1 MFTTLVALGVVA
13 IQIGIVVL
21 AILWITKSPLLQ
33 KVYQNSHIIIA
44 TIFIASVLG
53 SLIYEYIL
61 GYEPCLLCWYQRIAI
76 FGVAILSLTGDIR
89 KNKTLQNQIFIFSV
103 LGLLVA
109 ILHNY
114 IDIIPS
120 GLDLCGAG
128 PSCLKRYT
136 HVFGYITI
144 PMMSLTALL
153 AGTVLS
159 IFTISYSKKVTA
171 LK

>member
-1 MFTTLVALGVVA
+1 MFTTLVAIGVVA
-13 IQIGIVVL
+13 LQIGIVTLV
-21 AILWITKSPLLQ
+21 ILWITKSPLLE
-33 KVYQNSHIIIA
+33 KIYQNSHIIIA

-53 SLIYEYIL
+53 SLIFEYAL

-89 KNKTLQNQIFIFSV
+89 KNKTLQNQIFIFSI

-109 ILHNY
+109 LLHNY
-114 IDIIPS
+114 IDIVPS

-136 HVFGYITI
+136 YVFGYITI

-153 AGTVLS
+153 AGTILS
-159 IFTISYSKKVTA
+159 IFTINYSKK
-171 LK
+171 LPL